1 MTALLLTIA
10 LALLIVDLY
19 WSSVYVLVNNWES
32 TLLDARK
39 EQDLL
44 KRGLLRDNG
53 ILRNLHFLEQA
64 ETDDNL
70 KSAAERRSAS
80 AKDPPRYV
88 ERLRELVA
96 SPGKVEA
103 QVDSCAPS
111 AAQIPADNFNGF
123 PPPGGNANFEDWPID
138 LFHPIAE
145 YTKGMIDWDAAQKMD
160 ASYTPSYADVPSDPA

>member
-1 MTALLLTIA
+1 MRMRMMGMMNSCSLPTYTLEAKWTDQARWQSKLGSGLLL
-10 LALLIVDLY
+10 
-19 WSSVYVLVNNWES
+19 
-32 TLLDARK
+32 
-39 EQDLL
+39 
-44 KRGLLRDNG
+44 
-53 ILRNLHFLEQA
+53 
-64 ETDDNL
+64 
-70 KSAAERRSAS
+70 
-80 AKDPPRYV
+80 YV

>member
-1 MTALLLTIA
+1 M
-10 LALLIVDLY
+10 
-19 WSSVYVLVNNWES
+19 YVLVNNWES

-80 AKDPPRYV
+80 AKGD
-88 ERLRELVA
+88 
-96 SPGKVEA
+96 
-103 QVDSCAPS
+103 
-111 AAQIPADNFNGF
+111 
-123 PPPGGNANFEDWPID
+123 
-138 LFHPIAE
+138 
-145 YTKGMIDWDAAQKMD
+145 
-160 ASYTPSYADVPSDPA
+160 